1 MSMAAT
7 AMRCLVVDDFVTMR
21 RVVRSL
27 LRELGFADVD
37 IVEAANGAA
46 ALERLREETFDVVI
60 TDIEMPTLGG
70 FELLSAIRRDPR
82 WRHLPVLMVT
92 AEARK
97 DEIVRCTQAGA
108 SAYLVK
114 PFARAVLE
122 DKLRVAL
129 PAAFASSDASS

>member
-1 MSMAAT
+1 
-7 AMRCLVVDDFVTMR
+7 MRALVVDDFVTMR

-27 LRELGFADVD
+27 LRETGFADAD
-37 IVEAANGAA
+37 IVEAANGEA
-46 ALERLREETFDVVI
+46 ALDRLRDEAFDVVV

-70 FELLSAIRRDPR
+70 FELLSAIRRDAR

-108 SAYLVK
+108 TAYLVK

-122 DKLRVAL
+122 EKLRAAV
-129 PAAFASSDASS
+129 PAAFASND

>member
-1 MSMAAT
+1 
-7 AMRCLVVDDFVTMR
+7 MRCLVVDDFVTMR
-21 RVVRSL
+21 RVLRSL
-27 LRELGFADVD
+27 LRETGFADAD

-46 ALERLREETFDVVI
+46 ALERLREETFDVVV

-97 DEIVRCTQAGA
+97 DEILRCTQAGA
-108 SAYLVK
+108 TATLVK
-114 PFARAVLE
+114 PFTRAVLE
-122 DKLRVAL
+122 DKLRAAL
-129 PAAFASSDASS
+129 PTAFAAKDSVSS

>member
-1 MSMAAT
+1 
-7 AMRCLVVDDFVTMR
+7 MRCLVVDDFVTMR
-21 RVVRSL
+21 RVVRSF
-27 LRELGFADVD
+27 LREIGVEDGD

-46 ALERLREETFDVVI
+46 ALAVLGGETFDVVV

-70 FELLSAIRRDPR
+70 FELLSALRRDER

-108 SAYLVK
+108 TAYLVK

-122 DKLRVAL
+122 DKLRAAL
-129 PAAFASSDASS
+129 PAAFATSDAPG

>member
-1 MSMAAT
+1 
-7 AMRCLVVDDFVTMR
+7 MRALVVDDFVTMR

-27 LRELGFADVD
+27 LRETGVADAD
-37 IVEAANGAA
+37 IVEAANGEA
-46 ALERLREETFDVVI
+46 ALDRLRDETFDVVV

-70 FELLSAIRRDPR
+70 FELLSAIRRDAR

-108 SAYLVK
+108 TAYLVK

-122 DKLRVAL
+122 EKLRAAV
-129 PAAFASSDASS
+129 PAAFASND

>member
-1 MSMAAT
+1 
-7 AMRCLVVDDFVTMR
+7 MRCLVVDDFVTMR

-60 TDIEMPTLGG
+60 TDIEMPALGG
-70 FELLSAIRRDPR
+70 FELLSAIRRDAR

-92 AEARK
+92 AEATK
-97 DEIVRCTQAGA
+97 EEIVRCTQAGA
-108 SAYLVK
+108 TAYLVK
-114 PFARAVLE
+114 PFTRAVLE
-122 DKLRVAL
+122 EKLRSAI
-129 PAAFASSDASS
+129 PSAFASNE

>member
-1 MSMAAT
+1 
-7 AMRCLVVDDFVTMR
+7 MRCLVVDDFITMR

-27 LRELGFADVD
+27 LREIGVADNDV
-37 IVEAANGAA
+37 VEAANGAA
-46 ALERLREETFDVVI
+46 ALDRLREETFDVVV

-70 FELLSAIRRDPR
+70 FELLSAIRRDAR

-108 SAYLVK
+108 TAYLVK
-114 PFARAVLE
+114 PFARAILE
-122 DKLRVAL
+122 EKLRAAL
-129 PAAFASSDASS
+129 PGAFESSELSS

>member
-1 MSMAAT
+1 
-7 AMRCLVVDDFVTMR
+7 MRALVVDDFVTMR

-27 LRELGFADVD
+27 LRETGVVDAD

-46 ALERLREETFDVVI
+46 ALERLRDETFDVVI

-70 FELLSAIRRDPR
+70 FELLSAIRRDAR

-108 SAYLVK
+108 TAYLVK

-122 DKLRVAL
+122 EKLRAAL
-129 PAAFASSDASS
+129 PAAFAASDAPS

>member
-1 MSMAAT
+1 
-7 AMRCLVVDDFVTMR
+7 MRALVVDDFITMR

-27 LRELGFADVD
+27 LRETGFADAH
-37 IVEAANGAA
+37 IVAAANGAA
-46 ALERLREETFDVVI
+46 ALDRLRDETFDVVV
-60 TDIEMPTLGG
+60 TDVEMPTLGG
-70 FELLSAIRRDPR
+70 LELLSAIRRDAR

-108 SAYLVK
+108 TAYLVK

-122 DKLRVAL
+122 EKLRSAL
-129 PAAFASSDASS
+129 PGAFASNDRSS

>member
-1 MSMAAT
+1 
-7 AMRCLVVDDFVTMR
+7 MRALVVDDFITMR

-27 LRELGFADVD
+27 LRTTGFADVD
-37 IVEAANGAA
+37 IVEASNGAA
-46 ALERLREETFDVVI
+46 ALDRLRDETFDVVV

-70 FELLSAIRRDPR
+70 FELLSAIRRDAR

-108 SAYLVK
+108 TAYLVK
-114 PFARAVLE
+114 PFTRAVLE
-122 DKLRVAL
+122 EKLRSAI
-129 PAAFASSDASS
+129 PSAFASNE